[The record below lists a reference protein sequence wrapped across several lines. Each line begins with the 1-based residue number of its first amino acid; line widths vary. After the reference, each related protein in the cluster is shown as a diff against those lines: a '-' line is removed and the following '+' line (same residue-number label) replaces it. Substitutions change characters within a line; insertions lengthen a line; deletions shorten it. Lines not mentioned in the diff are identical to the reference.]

1 MTSHNRTLSRAS
13 TRSETVYFGAGKI
26 LYFMT
31 RV

>member
-1 MTSHNRTLSRAS
+1 MPHNRTLSR
-13 TRSETVYFGAGKI
+13 GAARPKLRISSARKI